1 MSNLYMTEPAT
12 TGKVIVE
19 TTLGEIEIELWCKET
34 PKACRNFFALVME
47 GYYDDVIFHRVVPG
61 FIAQT
66 GDPSGTGMGG
76 ESYYGEPFENETH
89 SRLKFNRR
97 GLVAFANNGD
107 KCSNTSQ
114 WFITLDR
121 ADELQNKH
129 TLFGKVVGPTIY
141 NVLKLGELELD
152 KQERPLYPPKIKAI
166 RIVENPF
173 TDIVPRITAAERKA
187 QHEARIE
194 IARENERREQRR
206 KAKKNTGLLSF
217 GEEAETQEAAERAAA
232 KRKNIT
238 RPDLIDSGT
247 SVPSPL
253 SESMPTEGSTFSKA
267 AAKTKARE
275 DRQREP
281 EETADLAGIRERH
294 AAEKEA
300 AAITRKAEIERM
312 QAKLRKLEKRA
323 AASDDDSSDSD
334 DARDAKRKRTGPS
347 FLDQELAKYSA
358 ARRGNRKGA
367 RKDEDDVLSAL
378 SSFTSRIRKNGPED
392 NEEETAQKEEER
404 GDGLPGSAEEG
415 IEVDDDVGWMSHALK
430 AVNDGN
436 ADQTRRAETDYTVID
451 PRAKARAIKEEKR
464 RDEGRGG
471 RQFRR

>member
-1 MSNLYMTEPAT
+1 MSNLYLTEPAT

-19 TTLGEIEIELWCKET
+19 TTLGEIEIELWCKEA

-47 GYYDDVIFHRVVPG
+47 GYYDGVIFHRIVPN

-129 TLFGKVVGPTIY
+129 TLFGKVVGSTIY
-141 NVLKLGELELD
+141 NVLKLNELEID
-152 KQERPLYPPKIKAI
+152 KQERPLYPPKIIGI
-166 RIVENPF
+166 RIIENPF

-187 QHEARIE
+187 QHEARLE
-194 IARENERREQRR
+194 AQREAERREQRR

-217 GEEAETQEAAERAAA
+217 GEEAESVEAAEAAAA
-232 KRKNIT
+232 KRINIS
-238 RPDLIDSGT
+238 RPDLVDPGT
-247 SVPSPL
+247 PSVPAPTFDSKPAEP
-253 SESMPTEGSTFSKA
+253 SSSKTEGKSPT
-267 AAKTKARE
+267 TKASRE
-275 DRQREP
+275 KSEEP
-281 EETADLAGIRERH
+281 ADLGDIRARH

-300 AAITRKAEIERM
+300 AATARKQEIERM
-312 QAKLRKLEKRA
+312 QAKLRKLDKRRA
-323 AASDDDSSDSD
+323 RSDDDSSDSD
-334 DARDAKRKRTGPS
+334 DDDDGGDRKRKRTGPS
-347 FLDQELAKYSA
+347 VLDQELAKYA
-358 ARRGNRKGA
+358 AGRRGNRRGA
-367 RKDEDDVLSAL
+367 RKDEDDVLSTL
-378 SSFTSRIRKNGPED
+378 SSFTSKIRKNAPGEDEKRDPEGEAPD
-392 NEEETAQKEEER
+392 AE
-404 GDGLPGSAEEG
+404 AEEG
-415 IEVDDDVGWMSHALK
+415 LEVDDDVGWMSHALK

-436 ADQTRRAETDYTVID
+436 ADQSRRAETDYTVID

-471 RQFRR
+471 RHSRR